1 MVLEIAQNRWSFAVL
16 KPQLLENL
24 QSHQKDLQRLVQPE
38 ALAAVVADRLAGR
51 GRMGCFQLK
60 GPKRCWKMQTGL
72 EPQKDWELAPRKQA
86 VGLLCRLHR
95 HIGCSG

>member
-16 KPQLLENL
+16 KPQLLEYL

-51 GRMGCFQLK
+51 GRMGCFRLK
-60 GPKRCWKMQTGL
+60 GPKRC
-72 EPQKDWELAPRKQA
+72 
-86 VGLLCRLHR
+86 
-95 HIGCSG
+95 